1 MGSVVRFS
9 RSSRTS
15 TRFAP
20 PPRRRTGRSHLTAL
34 LLLAGVCVV
43 AASFNNKAVAP
54 APTAFSDVHVVDGD
68 SLRAGDRNIRL
79 IGIDAPERSQT
90 CRDARNREWACG
102 AAAAARLSAL
112 VARGK
117 VACAPQGNDRYGRT
131 LAICAAGDVTDL
143 GRTLVREG
151 YAVSYTF
158 DAGGY
163 AAEENEAR
171 AAGRGLW
178 QGAFERPQDFRRRH
192 AQAR

>member
-9 RSSRTS
+9 RARAAA
-15 TRFAP
+15 RFAP
-20 PPRRRTGRSHLTAL
+20 PPRRRTGRSYLTAL

-43 AASFNNKAVAP
+43 AASFNGKAVAP
-54 APTAFSDVHVVDGD
+54 AALLDIHVVDGD

-79 IGIDAPERSQT
+79 IGIDAPERAQT
-90 CRDARNREWACG
+90 CRTASNREWACG
-102 AAAAARLSAL
+102 AAAAARLSEL

-117 VACAPQGNDRYGRT
+117 VTCTPQGEDRYGRT
-131 LAICAAGDVTDL
+131 LAVCAAGDIADL

-163 AAEENEAR
+163 AAEEDEAR

-192 AQAR
+192 AQAG